1 MKRIIIG
8 TRASKL
14 AMIQTQWVVERLKLQ
29 EPTIEIVIEQI
40 HTTGDAITHI
50 PLTEIGGDGVF
61 VMEIERALLEGRI
74 DLAVHSL
81 KDLPTTQPDG
91 LSVIAVGAREDARDV
106 LVVNGQLDQPWK
118 TEPGLYTKENEHPTS
133 RGDPGGR
140 PGETMHSRGDPGGR
154 PRGGHPG
161 GGRTAVRIGT
171 CSLRRTAQI
180 RALFPEVEILPLR
193 GNVDT
198 RLRKLDAGDFDGI
211 VLAAAGLHRLGM
223 HERLVGRMSYLPIEM
238 MMPAPG
244 QGALA
249 LEMRDDPDMQLLI
262 APLRNAIT
270 QATTNAERVFMRRL
284 GAGCYLPI
292 GAHGEII
299 GETLILKGLVISL
312 DGQQQVRVNG
322 SMPWMPETH
331 VEYAEQ
337 LAVQLAERALAE
349 GAAEIINTLHDTS
362 FGEHQHV

>member
-1 MKRIIIG
+1 MKRLVIG

-14 AMIQTQWVVERLKLQ
+14 AMIQTQSVVEQLKLQ
-29 EPTIEIVIEQI
+29 EPALEIVIEHI

-61 VMEIERALLEGRI
+61 VLEIERALLEGRI

-81 KDLPTTQPDG
+81 KDLPTTQPEG
-91 LSVIAVGAREDARDV
+91 LSVIAVGAREDPRDV
-106 LVVNGQLDQPWK
+106 LVVNGQLDQPW
-118 TEPGLYTKENEHPTS
+118 ES
-133 RGDPGGR
+133 I
-140 PGETMHSRGDPGGR
+140 
-154 PRGGHPG
+154 
-161 GGRTAVRIGT
+161 RIGT
-171 CSLRRTAQI
+171 CSLRRIAQI

-198 RLRKLDAGDFDGI
+198 RLRKLDAGDYDAI

-223 HERLVGRMSYLPIEM
+223 YERLAGRMSYLSVEM

-249 LEMRDDPDMQLLI
+249 LEMRDDPEAQSLV
-262 APLRNAIT
+262 APLRNAAT
-270 QATTNAERVFMRRL
+270 QATTSAERAFMRRL

-292 GAHGEII
+292 GAHGEIT
-299 GETLILKGLVISL
+299 GEALILRGLVISQ
-312 DGQQQVRVNG
+312 DGQHQVRVHG
-322 SMPWMPETH
+322 SMPWTPETH

-337 LAVQLAERALAE
+337 LGVQLAERAMAE
-349 GAAEIINTLHDTS
+349 GAAEIINTLRDTR